1 MAIVKVNS
9 VSGNPYRD
17 SENGQFASKDGQGSL
32 SSSQVDDGAQQ
43 NKKKGGYTPDFSNRY
58 FINVEIEER
67 DVDDYINSNQYLKTK
82 YDASDDNTKKAV
94 REKLKKKLSKESYEE
109 YIKEGFRNSNMQ
121 DFKEFRDKMDA
132 SIPAT
137 LTSSRT
143 GKTYTKAEMVN
154 AAHSMCGSP
163 WSFVYQTYCRIGKDA
178 MKKLDRY
185 KDYSDSQFAKMEDWK
200 DKMHAL
206 TSFCK
211 SDKDIRVYRLLNTDY
226 LVSQFDEILP
236 PMNRYQYFAYQ
247 KLKGSNGQPNLSED
261 EIKQLAD
268 TFKQCI
274 GMNVASDN
282 GFSSFG
288 MDEASSHMARHLDP
302 DTQRQVQILYD
313 CPKGTNMYVTNY
325 QYETEGYFGDNVSY
339 YIKDAYPVK
348 RQVSRGASTGTVDT
362 LVLVY
367 GVK

>member
-1 MAIVKVNS
+1 MAIVKVNA

-17 SENGQFASKDGQGSL
+17 SENGHFASQDGQGSS
-32 SSSQVDDGAQQ
+32 SSSQVDNDAQQ
-43 NKKKGGYTPDFSNRY
+43 NEKKGSTPDFSNRY
-58 FINVEIEER
+58 FINVEIEDR

-82 YDASDDNTKKAV
+82 YDAADDNMKKAV
-94 REKLKKKLSKESYEE
+94 REKLKEKLSKESYES
-109 YIKEGFRNSNMQ
+109 YITEGFQKSTMQ
-121 DFKEFRDKMDA
+121 DFEEFRDKMEA
-132 SIPAT
+132 SLPDT
-137 LTSSRT
+137 LKSSRT
-143 GKTYTKAEMVN
+143 GKTYTKEEMVS
-154 AAHSMCGSP
+154 AARSMCGSP

-178 MKKLDRY
+178 MKKLDEY
-185 KDYSDSQFAKMEDWK
+185 KDYTDSQFQRMEDWK

-226 LVSQFDEILP
+226 LVSQFNEILP
-236 PMNRYQYFAYQ
+236 KMNRYQYYAYQ
-247 KLKGSNGQPNLSED
+247 KLQGSNGQPNLSEQ

-268 TFKQCI
+268 TFRQCI
-274 GMNVASDN
+274 GMNVATDN

-325 QYETEGYFGDNVSY
+325 RYETEGYFGDNVSY
-339 YIKDAYPVK
+339 YIKDAYPIK
-348 RQVSRGASTGTVDT
+348 RQVTRGTSTGTVDT